1 MSESTTTQTSR
12 NCYVTAPAG
21 VSIATIAHL
30 LQERLITLITVDT
43 LLTDTPNP
51 LDQKDAAI
59 AAADFFIAIVGNY
72 GTNRD
77 TFFEL
82 GYAHALKKKILI
94 IVPFATEEL
103 PASLTGLPQVMTA
116 PEDAEAIGF
125 ALDQLLAAPKQGNY
139 LREVGTISHPIAH
152 DLAVQILTEI
162 DTAVAEDRLAAFIAT
177 AIKASGIAIV
187 EESGISQ
194 LGRGSDLGVWA
205 DELDSA
211 VGNPLLIEIKGQLR
225 DRAAA
230 TQARQQ
236 IEHYLHATDTRTA
249 LLFYRSAPDELRD
262 FVALSS
268 AAVLFL
274 PIHEFITQLQST
286 GFVTLI
292 RTLRN
297 QVLHRVA
304 A

>member
-1 MSESTTTQTSR
+1 MIESTTTQTSK
-12 NCYVTAPAG
+12 NCYLTAPSG
-21 VSIATIAHL
+21 VSIATIAQL
-30 LQERLITLITVDT
+30 LQERMITLITADT
-43 LLTDTPNP
+43 LLTDNPNP
-51 LDQKDAAI
+51 LDQKAAAI
-59 AAADFFIAIVGNY
+59 AADLLIAIVGNY

-77 TFFEL
+77 IFFEL

-94 IVPFATEEL
+94 IVPSDTEEL
-103 PASLTGLPQVMTA
+103 PGSLAGLPQVMSA

-125 ALDQLLAAPKQGNY
+125 ALDQLLAAPKQNNY
-139 LREVGTISHPIAH
+139 LRGVGTISHPITH
-152 DLAVQILTEI
+152 DLAAQVLAEI
-162 DTAVAEDRLAAFIAT
+162 DTAVAEDHLAALIAT
-177 AIKASGIAIV
+177 AIRASGISIV

-194 LGRGSDLGVWA
+194 LGRGRDLGIWV

-211 VGNPLLIEIKGQLR
+211 VGNPLLIEIKWHLR

-230 TQARQQ
+230 MQARQQ
-236 IEHYLHATDTRTA
+236 IEHYLHTTSTRTA
-249 LLFYRSAPDELRD
+249 LLLYRSAPDELRD

-274 PIHEFITQLQST
+274 PIHEFVTQLQTT